1 MELLQFRW
9 RRVFFRRRFLLR
21 RRFLYG
27 RRVLIA
33 APKIGQR
40 NENRMRMP
48 GRPMVTRW
56 LPWHWKSKSMAGTKT
71 HFHSDRNSTPDLR
84 PFAGEWVV
92 LRDDVVIEHGT
103 DLKAIVD
110 KARAKGIERPRVL
123 FVEGRDP
130 ETVRLGL

>member
-1 MELLQFRW
+1 MKSCCSP
-9 RRVFFRRRFLLR
+9 
-21 RRFLYG
+21 FLYVTV
-27 RRVLIA
+27 RPVHLAFEDARA
-33 APKIGQR
+33 AYGH
-40 NENRMRMP
+40 RM
-48 GRPMVTRW
+48 
-56 LPWHWKSKSMAGTKT
+56 LQWHWKSKSMAGTKT